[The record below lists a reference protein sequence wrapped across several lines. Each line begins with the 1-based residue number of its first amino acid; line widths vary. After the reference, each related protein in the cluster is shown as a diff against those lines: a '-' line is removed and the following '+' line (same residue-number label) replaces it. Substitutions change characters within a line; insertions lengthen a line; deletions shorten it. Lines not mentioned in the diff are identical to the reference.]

1 MRARALKML
10 HYYTTHGTGHTAKQ
24 AAHAI
29 SNTRAP
35 ASSALRLPLLAPLAL
50 LALLFLPARAARAE
64 AATAAAGPA
73 MLYQPGRQAQAEHC
87 CLVTDFD
94 GLCSDHESSST
105 VSVVSAEFL
114 RSGSRVLKA
123 QQR

>member
-1 MRARALKML
+1 MLGRARARLENAAL
-10 HYYTTHGTGHTAKQ
+10 LSRHTGHTAKQ

-35 ASSALRLPLLAPLAL
+35 ASSALRLPLLLAPLAL
-50 LALLFLPARAARAE
+50 LYLPARAARAE
-64 AATAAAGPA
+64 AAATGPA